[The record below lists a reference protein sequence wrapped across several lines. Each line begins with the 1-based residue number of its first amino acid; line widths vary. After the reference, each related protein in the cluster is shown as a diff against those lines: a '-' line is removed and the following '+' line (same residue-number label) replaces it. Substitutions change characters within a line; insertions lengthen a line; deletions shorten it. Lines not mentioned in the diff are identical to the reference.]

1 MLLLTE
7 AFISDPEHIEGG
19 DMLSTEQLLLHI
31 YLAEYKLH
39 TTTKIKKE
47 KKKRN
52 LTKSPL
58 LVFLVKD
65 TDNPEITGWPLCYS
79 KHVSYS
85 SQDCTYYLLKLKQ
98 NCT

>member
-39 TTTKIKKE
+39 TTTKIKK
-47 KKKRN
+47 KKK
-52 LTKSPL
+52 K
-58 LVFLVKD
+58 FD
-65 TDNPEITGWPLCYS
+65 QI
-79 KHVSYS
+79 S
-85 SQDCTYYLLKLKQ
+85 SACIPRERH
-98 NCT
+98 